1 MPELIAPRRPV
12 TREEFARDL
21 LAFISGPLGA
31 RRRTPAV
38 IGDINASTPLFESG
52 LIDSLAIIDLLAFV
66 ESATGRR
73 IPLRQIDMR
82 YFGTV
87 ERIVRAFSPE
97 AGDVES

>member
-1 MPELIAPRRPV
+1 MPELIASQRPV

-21 LAFISGPLGA
+21 LAFISGPLRA

-38 IGDINASTPLFESG
+38 IVDINASTPLFESG

-66 ESATGRR
+66 ESATGKR
-73 IPLRQIDMR
+73 IPMRQIDMR

-87 ERIVRAFSPE
+87 KRIVRAFGPE